1 MSKYIL
7 NADLNSPVHS
17 NFIGNAAVYHGYAGM
32 DDANGRIYTEEQ
44 CELEADRAAE
54 LGIKIARTMYKQRYA
69 EFDEKTGKW
78 NFDTPTMNCFT
89 KWCERLYKR
98 GIDVA
103 IQAGWNNPGCING
116 TSWNYQIPNGE
127 NLDFEVALE
136 GYVEWVVQTLKY
148 LVFEKGLTNI
158 KYLIMFTESQ
168 NGAGILPKGYNHCY
182 DTWCDAVKALH
193 NRLVKENMRHLFK
206 MVGPNEGSTISSV
219 MLKAV
224 AERVKDYIDVYSS
237 HNYLGS
243 WADEKSGL
251 TKDETVYAL
260 SKAGGRTQ
268 QSVVVEPNT
277 DYEMTVTLKAF
288 GSNNKYVSG
297 HILFGAF
304 EAENPDDSYNFITA
318 GGEPTTRLNMNSTRM
333 VDATH
338 LTTDW
343 QDFTHTFNTG
353 DATEICVG
361 IFGDIKQDE
370 MGAYLKKVSLTK
382 KGESKNM
389 LNNANFENP
398 ALCYR
403 ADTPLEISKWG
414 WLENS
419 AGLAS
424 SNAYYDWQ
432 RWVKTG
438 MQYVPDGKEYWFD
451 EYNVN
456 GEFFDNHQKPMFG
469 THLATAMLALMTS
482 GAQSS
487 VMWTAFD
494 QQWPNSHSNHGDA
507 FHDGDHR
514 WGVMPTFFRSYTPYP
529 AYYAAG
535 LFFRYMGGSEGTKI
549 YEAVGGDPIFGAITV
564 SPEGKIGIAVINTF
578 DGERDFELNLS
589 KTLGGVKLKKRIY
602 NPATI
607 KPDEEA
613 KQLSPIGE
621 IVVDNKLSDTIPSY
635 AVVVYSNID

>member
-7 NADLNSPVHS
+7 NADLNNPVHS
-17 NFIGNAAVYHGYAGM
+17 NFVGNAAVYHGYAGM
-32 DDANGRIYTEEQ
+32 FDSDGRIYTEEQ
-44 CELEADRAAE
+44 CEKEADRAAE
-54 LGIKIARTMYKQRYA
+54 LGLKIARTMYKQGYA
-69 EFDEKTGKW
+69 DFDEATGKW
-78 NFDTPTMNCFT
+78 NFNTHNMNCFT
-89 KWCERLYKR
+89 RWCERLYKR

-103 IQAGWNNPGCING
+103 IQTGWNNPGCVNG
-116 TSWNYQIPNGE
+116 TSWNYQIPDGE
-127 NLDFEVALE
+127 KLDFKVALD
-136 GYVEWVVQTLKY
+136 GYVEWVIQTLKY
-148 LVFEKGLTNI
+148 LVFEKGLTNV

-168 NGAGILPKGYNHCY
+168 NGAGILPPGYDHCY
-182 DTWCDAVKALH
+182 DTWCDTVEALH

-219 MLKAV
+219 MVKAV

-237 HNYLGS
+237 HNYIGS

-251 TKDETVYAL
+251 SKDETVYAL

-268 QSVVVEPNT
+268 QSVIVEPNT

-288 GSNNKYVSG
+288 GTNNKYVSG
-297 HILFGAF
+297 HVLFGAF
-304 EAENPDDSYNFITA
+304 EAENPNDPFNYITA
-318 GGEPTTRLNMNSTRM
+318 GGDPTTRLNMNSTKM
-333 VDATH
+333 IDATH

-343 QDFTHTFNTG
+343 QDFTHTFNTE
-353 DATEICVG
+353 DATDICVA
-361 IFGDIKQDE
+361 IFGDVKQPD

-382 KGESKNM
+382 KGEDKNL
-389 LNNANFENP
+389 LNNADFSDP
-398 ALCYR
+398 AKCYR
-403 ADTPLEISKWG
+403 PDTPLEVAKWG
-414 WLENS
+414 WFENS

-432 RWVKTG
+432 RWVRTAL
-438 MQYVPDGKEYWFD
+438 QYVPEGKDFWFD

-456 GEFFDNHQKPMFG
+456 GEFLDNHNKPLFG

-487 VMWTAFD
+487 VMWTLFD
-494 QQWPNSHSNHGDA
+494 QQWPDSHSDGRDA

-535 LFFRYMGGSEGTKI
+535 LLFRYMGGSEGTKV
-549 YEAVGGDPIFGAITV
+549 YEIKDGAPIFGAITI

-578 DGERDFELNLS
+578 GGEREFELNLS
-589 KTLGGVKLKKRIY
+589 ESLGSVKLKKRMY

-607 KPDEEA
+607 VPDENA
-613 KQLSPIGE
+613 KQLAPVGE
-621 IVVDNKLSDTIPSY
+621 VIVDNKISDTLPSHSL
-635 AVVVYSNID
+635 VVYSNID